1 MKITIKRT
9 VFLHDV
15 DIDVSEQP
23 TQEEVDEA
31 VKKVL
36 AENDDLDDW
45 DLEDYYGNECV
56 VATDDSSG
64 VEIFEL

>member
-23 TQEEVDEA
+23 KTTMVTSA
-31 VKKVL
+31 L
-36 AENDDLDDW
+36 
-45 DLEDYYGNECV
+45 
-56 VATDDSSG
+56 
-64 VEIFEL
+64 

>member
-9 VFLHDV
+9 IFLHDV

-36 AENDDLDDW
+36 EKNDNLDDW
-45 DLEDYYGNECV
+45 DLEDYYGDEHV
-56 VATDDSSG
+56 VATDDYSG

>member
-45 DLEDYYGNECV
+45 DL
-56 VATDDSSG
+56 
-64 VEIFEL
+64 